1 MGDAADHH
9 SVALHG
15 SPRAIGDA
23 HSFATRHE
31 SALREA
37 CDARLGPIEW
47 FRAAWQHGG
56 AATGFA
62 NWTAGPDGSGGAHPS
77 RAMVKLPVGPVEHFW
92 SCALGQ
98 AEHPVVPRLLASGT
112 SLASFDV
119 NWLVVERLQGR
130 PLSTQFDQRA
140 VVELIETLVTFHA
153 ATALAKPIDQRPAVV
168 DWETNVAKARA
179 IVRAGGLADA
189 LRWNDALKHVQKA
202 IPTLAARWNARPVT
216 VWCHGDLHPG
226 NALRRAE
233 GDTAGSCVLID
244 LAMVHPGHWIEDA
257 VYLERQY
264 WGHAE
269 QLHGIK
275 PVSALARIRRER
287 GLPVEDS
294 YAELAIVR
302 RVLMASL
309 VPLFLDREGN
319 SRYVHGALEM
329 IEKYLPQVH

>member
-9 SVALHG
+9 SVAVRVE
-15 SPRAIGDA
+15 SRSMGDA
-23 HSFATRHE
+23 HSLAIRQE
-31 SALREA
+31 AVLREA
-37 CDARLGPIEW
+37 CDARLGPVEW
-47 FRAAWQHGG
+47 FRSAWQHGG

-62 NWTAGPDGSGGAHPS
+62 EWHAEEGGHPA
-77 RAMVKLPVGPVEHFW
+77 RAMVKLPVGPVELFW
-92 SCALGQ
+92 SKALGE
-98 AEHPVVPRLLASGT
+98 ADFPVVPRLLASGS
-112 SLASFDV
+112 SLGDV
-119 NWLVVERLQGR
+119 DVSWLVVEKLEGR
-130 PLSTQFDQRA
+130 PLSTQFDQSA
-140 VVELIETLVTFHA
+140 VVELIETLVGFHA
-153 ATALAKPIDQRPAVV
+153 ATTLAKPIDQRPAAV
-168 DWETNVAKARA
+168 DWETNVAKARV
-179 IVRAGGLADA
+179 IVRAGGFADA

-202 IPTLAARWNARPVT
+202 IPTLVARWNARPIT

-226 NALRRAE
+226 NALRRAG
-233 GDTAGSCVLID
+233 GDRAGSCVLID

-275 PVSALARIRRER
+275 PVSTLARLRRER

>member
-1 MGDAADHH
+1 
-9 SVALHG
+9 
-15 SPRAIGDA
+15 
-23 HSFATRHE
+23 
-31 SALREA
+31 
-37 CDARLGPIEW
+37 
-47 FRAAWQHGG
+47 
-56 AATGFA
+56 
-62 NWTAGPDGSGGAHPS
+62 
-77 RAMVKLPVGPVEHFW
+77 
-92 SCALGQ
+92 
-98 AEHPVVPRLLASGT
+98 LLASGT
-112 SLASFDV
+112 SLGDVDV

-130 PLSTQFDQRA
+130 PLSTQFDQPA
-140 VVELIETLVTFHA
+140 VMELIETLVSFHA
-153 ATALAKPIDQRPAVV
+153 ATTRAKPIDQRPAPV
-168 DWETNVAKARA
+168 DWESNVAKART
-179 IVRAGGLADA
+179 IVRAGGFADA

-202 IPTLAARWNARPVT
+202 IPTLAARWNARPIT

-226 NALRRAE
+226 NALRRAG
-233 GDTAGSCVLID
+233 GDRPGACVLID

-275 PVSALARIRRER
+275 PVSALARLRRER
-287 GLPVEDS
+287 GLFVEDS

-329 IEKYLPQVH
+329 IERYLPQVH